1 MTKAELFEFMNKRR
15 LGVLGSISPEG
26 EPQSALVGIAITPEL
41 EIVFDTTK
49 STRKY
54 RNLTANPRAS
64 FAIGWE
70 AEATVQYE
78 GVAFEPQGDEL
89 QRYREIYFVPYPDGR
104 DRLKWAGITHFVVR
118 PKWIRFSD
126 YAQNPPRIEELVF
139 G

>member
-1 MTKAELFEFMNKRR
+1 MTRAELFQFMNKRR

-26 EPQSALVGIAITPEL
+26 EPQSALVGIAVTPEL
-41 EIVFDTTK
+41 EIVFDTVK

-70 AEATVQYE
+70 GEATIQYE
-78 GVAFEPQGDEL
+78 GTVFEPEGDEL
-89 QRYREIYFVPYPDGR
+89 LRYREIYFVPYPDGR
-104 DRLKWAGITHFVVR
+104 DRLKWTGITHFVVR

-126 YAQNPPRIEELVF
+126 YAQNPPRIEEITF